1 MATLQILLNKY
12 YKKTQI
18 SWSIVEQVTCILV
31 LSWARVD
38 DRLVEFTSV
47 LTYD

>member
-18 SWSIVEQVTCILV
+18 SRSIVEQVTCIFV
-31 LSWARVD
+31 LSWAGVD

-47 LTYD
+47 VTHD